1 MYKSKLI
8 QFMQIDDGTGKKY
21 QIDNEEYEILVKNI
35 TEKIFK
41 NEKIKLNKS
50 ILLGL
55 MYDSNLRSSTEIE
68 MLDSRFIRRH
78 TGGDII
84 SMADG
89 NYDIFFNA
97 MCELKRLMK
106 KCKELLQMD
115 DSVRYE
121 DLAISYL
128 GSSAL
133 QYNLIMVDEIKNM
146 KFEDVIETIKRCLA
160 IEGKNLTVDT
170 IRRVVALAGRKYN
183 VQNLSLIGEVVGP
196 NRLYLDKC
204 IRLFSTEKI
213 YAPISAIPNTLQLI
227 ERCLDRTVTFDEV
240 ESSKIVNVMTDA
252 FTRSEE
258 VIDII

>member
-8 QFMQIDDGTGKKY
+8 RSIQIDDGTGKKY
-21 QIDNEEYEILVKNI
+21 QIDDEEYKILVKTV
-35 TEKIFK
+35 TEQIFE

-115 DSVRYE
+115 DSVKYK
-121 DLAISYL
+121 DLVIAYL
-128 GSSAL
+128 GYDSLKHGIFLAEDIKTMKVDD
-133 QYNLIMVDEIKNM
+133 LIEMI
-146 KFEDVIETIKRCLA
+146 RHCLK

-183 VQNLSLIGEVVGP
+183 VQNLLLIGEVVGP
-196 NRLYLDKC
+196 NNLYLDKFV
-204 IRLFSTEKI
+204 RLFSTKEI
-213 YAPISAIPNTLQLI
+213 SAPISAIRNALQLI
-227 ERCLDRTVTFDEV
+227 ERCLGRTVTFD
-240 ESSKIVNVMTDA
+240 KIDDSNYLSFLTDA
-252 FTRSEE
+252 IVRFEQ
-258 VIDII
+258 IIEIN

>member
-21 QIDNEEYEILVKNI
+21 QIDNEEYEMLVKNI

-89 NYDIFFNA
+89 NYDIFFNV
-97 MCELKRLMK
+97 MCEFKQLMK

-115 DSVRYE
+115 ETVSYE
-121 DLAISYL
+121 DLAIAYL
-128 GSSAL
+128 GSGAF
-133 QYNLIMVDEIKNM
+133 QYNLIMVDEIKSM
-146 KFEDVIETIKRCLA
+146 KFEDLIETVKRCLA
-160 IEGKNLTVDT
+160 IKGENLTVDT
-170 IRRVVALAGRKYN
+170 IRRVAALAGRKHN
-183 VQNLSLIGEVVGP
+183 VQNLLLIGEGIEPNGP
-196 NRLYLDKC
+196 YLDEC
-204 IRLFSTEKI
+204 VRLASVEKI
-213 YAPISAIPNTLQLI
+213 SAPISAIPNTLQLV
-227 ERCLDRTVTFDEV
+227 ERCIGRTVAFDEIDD
-240 ESSKIVNVMTDA
+240 SKYLSFLTETVVRFD
-252 FTRSEE
+252 R
-258 VIDII
+258 IIEIN

>member
-21 QIDNEEYEILVKNI
+21 QIDDEEYEILVKTV
-35 TEKIFK
+35 TEQIFK
-41 NEKIKLNKS
+41 NEKIKLNES

-115 DSVRYE
+115 DSVKYE

-128 GSSAL
+128 GTSAF
-133 QYNLIMVDEIKNM
+133 QYNLIMIDEIKSM
-146 KFEDVIETIKRCLA
+146 KFEDLIETIKRCLA
-160 IEGKNLTVDT
+160 IEGRNLTVDT
-170 IRRVVALAGRKYN
+170 IRRVAALAGRKYN
-183 VQNLSLIGEVVGP
+183 VQNLLLVGEVVGP
-196 NRLYLDKC
+196 NNLYLDEC
-204 IRLFSTEKI
+204 VRLASVEKI
-213 YAPISAIPNTLQLI
+213 SAPISAIQNALQLI
-227 ERCLDRTVTFDEV
+227 ERCLGRTVTFDKIDD
-240 ESSKIVNVMTDA
+240 SKYLSFLTDA
-252 FTRSEE
+252 IVRFEQIIE
-258 VIDII
+258 ID